1 MDEILLVGLDPS
13 FTNTGIAIANSKK
26 IILTKANLDHT
37 IIKSFV
43 GTYESAKEVSN
54 IVLNKIKQYRSKSRE
69 IVIISEIPPPIARF
83 SAGLFCLDSVLF
95 ETLSRHLSNLN
106 NIYTVTPN
114 FLPHVHGRRKFLK
127 GESTELANYIYE
139 KFFLDKKLIV
149 EGKKNNKFRNDQA
162 EALIFLFY
170 LENMLGRLG
179 NLNLSDSKLDNKIKR
194 ILENKTEKLKNGG
207 D

>member
-13 FTNTGIAIANSKK
+13 FTNTGIAIADNEK
-26 IILTKANLDHT
+26 IILTKANLGRKM
-37 IIKSFV
+37 IKSFV

-54 IVLNKIKQYRSKSRE
+54 IVVNKIKQYGGNERE
-69 IVIISEIPPPIARF
+69 IIIISEIPPPVARF

-95 ETLSRHLSNLN
+95 ETLSRYLSNLN
-106 NIYTVTPN
+106 AIYTVTPN

-127 GESTELANYIYE
+127 GESTELANYIHE
-139 KFFLDKKLIV
+139 KFFLNKELIV

-170 LENMLGRLG
+170 LENMLGRLS
-179 NLNLSDSKLDNKIKR
+179 NINLSDSSLDNKIR
-194 ILENKTEKLKNGG
+194 RLLENTTEKLGG
-207 D
+207 E

>member
-13 FTNTGIAIANSKK
+13 FTNTGIAIADNEK
-26 IILTKANLDHT
+26 IILTKANLGRKM
-37 IIKSFV
+37 IKSFV

-54 IVLNKIKQYRSKSRE
+54 IVVNKIKQYGGNERE
-69 IVIISEIPPPIARF
+69 IIIISEIPPPVARF

-106 NIYTVTPN
+106 AIYTVTPN

-127 GESTELANYIYE
+127 GESTELANYIHE
-139 KFFLDKKLIV
+139 KFFLNKELIV

-170 LENMLGRLG
+170 LENMLGRLS
-179 NLNLSDSKLDNKIKR
+179 NINLSDSSLDNKIR
-194 ILENKTEKLKNGG
+194 RLLENTTEKLGG
-207 D
+207 E